1 MSLPLDLG
9 HGAPAGELQHV
20 TWIKSSYSGP
30 TGGNCVEAA
39 ALPDGVVAVRDS
51 KAPGG
56 PALVFA
62 AAAWGAFVGGVR
74 RDATG

>member
-1 MSLPLDLG
+1 MSRLAY
-9 HGAPAGELQHV
+9 GAPATELPPV

-39 ALPDGVVAVRDS
+39 ALPDGKVAVRDS

-56 PALVFA
+56 PALRFV
-62 AAAWGAFVGGVR
+62 AAAWGAFVSGVQ

>member
-1 MSLPLDLG
+1 MSRLAY
-9 HGAPAGELQHV
+9 GAPATELPPV

-39 ALPDGVVAVRDS
+39 ALPDGAVAVRDS
-51 KAPGG
+51 KAPDGA
-56 PALVFA
+56 ALMFA
-62 AAAWGAFVGGVR
+62 AAAWGAFVSGVR

>member
-9 HGAPAGELQHV
+9 HGVPAGELQPV

-39 ALPDGVVAVRDS
+39 ALPDGGVAVRDS

-56 PALVFA
+56 PALVFT
-62 AAAWGAFVGGVR
+62 AAAWGAFVGGVQG
-74 RDATG
+74 DATE

>member
-1 MSLPLDLG
+1 MSLPLDPG
-9 HGAPAGELQHV
+9 HDAPASELQHV

-39 ALPDGVVAVRDS
+39 ALPDGTVAVRDS

-56 PALVFA
+56 PALVFP
-62 AAAWGAFVGGVR
+62 AAAWGAFVGDARG
-74 RDATG
+74 DATG

>member
-1 MSLPLDLG
+1 MSGPG
-9 HGAPAGELQHV
+9 HGASATEFQHV
-20 TWIKSSYSGP
+20 TWIKSSHSGP

-39 ALPDGVVAVRDS
+39 ALPDGEVAVRDS

-62 AAAWGAFVGGVR
+62 VAAWGAFVGGVR